1 MNEQLNVVCGADIH
15 QRFLVATILCRDG
28 RKWTKRFLMNVNG
41 LLDFKAWLMS
51 YGCQKVAVES
61 TGRFWIPVHMIL
73 EGTVDVIAA
82 NAYKI
87 KHTTKKKTDLKD
99 SEWLAELCLNDMIE
113 PSRIFPKEDRELR
126 NLTRAREAYI
136 RDLSKEKSRVH
147 HVLESCSIKLSSVIS
162 DVFGKS
168 GMHILNGLMNGV
180 SIEDILKGIPDKR
193 VRDKKAEELREA
205 LMGKLEVSAIILIRQ
220 SLQIINQFNM
230 RIEELD
236 QEIRSRIAS
245 KPMDLKIAMSI
256 PGIGIVSAY
265 TILAEIGNYL
275 DFKTPEQLAMWAG
288 IVPSVYQSADKL
300 ITGSI
305 TKQGSKHLRWILVQV
320 AHAISHKKGGKLK
333 KFFLKI
339 RAKKGHLVAIVAL
352 ARKVLCILYHLLVNQ
367 EMYEED
373 GLAARKDALIL
384 KKTDRQIPPIEEM
397 IRYVVQAGYE
407 VKKIKPGVGE

>member
-1 MNEQLNVVCGADIH
+1 
-15 QRFLVATILCRDG
+15 
-28 RKWTKRFLMNVNG
+28 MNVNG

-73 EGTVDVIAA
+73 DGTVDVIVA

-397 IRYVVQAGYE
+397 IRYMVQAGYE

>member
-1 MNEQLNVVCGADIH
+1 
-15 QRFLVATILCRDG
+15 
-28 RKWTKRFLMNVNG
+28 MNVNG

-73 EGTVDVIAA
+73 DGTVDVIVA

-113 PSRIFPKEDRELR
+113 SSRIFPKEDRELR

>member
-28 RKWTKRFLMNVNG
+28 REWTKRFLMNVNG

-73 EGTVDVIAA
+73 DGTVDVIVA

-367 EMYEED
+367 EMYDED

-384 KKTDRQIPPIEEM
+384 SQTPMSIFAHARRMKT
-397 IRYVVQAGYE
+397 
-407 VKKIKPGVGE
+407 

>member
-51 YGCQKVAVES
+51 NGCQKVAVES

-73 EGTVDVIAA
+73 EGTVDVIVA

>member
-51 YGCQKVAVES
+51 NGCQKVAVES

-73 EGTVDVIAA
+73 DGTVDVIVA

-162 DVFGKS
+162 DVFGKL

-339 RAKKGHLVAIVAL
+339 RAKKGHLVVIVAL

>member
-73 EGTVDVIAA
+73 DGTVDVIVA

-126 NLTRAREAYI
+126 NLTRAREAYV

-180 SIEDILKGIPDKR
+180 SIENILKGIPDKR

>member
-1 MNEQLNVVCGADIH
+1 MNGQLNVVCGADIH

-73 EGTVDVIAA
+73 DGTVDVIVA

-126 NLTRAREAYI
+126 NLTRAREAYV

-180 SIEDILKGIPDKR
+180 SIENILKGIPDKR

-288 IVPSVYQSADKL
+288 IVPSGYQSADKL

-384 KKTDRQIPPIEEM
+384 KKTDRQILPIEEM

>member
-1 MNEQLNVVCGADIH
+1 M
-15 QRFLVATILCRDG
+15 
-28 RKWTKRFLMNVNG
+28 MNVNG

-73 EGTVDVIAA
+73 DGTVDVIVA

-230 RIEELD
+230 RIEVLD

-265 TILAEIGNYL
+265 IILAEIGNYL

-373 GLAARKDALIL
+373 GLADRKDALIL

>member
-73 EGTVDVIAA
+73 DGTVDVIVA

-162 DVFGKS
+162 DVFGKL

>member
-73 EGTVDVIAA
+73 DGTVDVIAA

-87 KHTTKKKTDLKD
+87 KHTTKKKTDLND

>member
-73 EGTVDVIAA
+73 DGTVDVIVA

-168 GMHILNGLMNGV
+168 GMHIQNGLMNGV

>member
-51 YGCQKVAVES
+51 NGCQKVAVES

-73 EGTVDVIAA
+73 DGTVDVIVA

-275 DFKTPEQLAMWAG
+275 DFKTPEQLAMLAG

>member
-73 EGTVDVIAA
+73 DGTVDVIVA

-333 KFFLKI
+333 NFS
-339 RAKKGHLVAIVAL
+339 
-352 ARKVLCILYHLLVNQ
+352 
-367 EMYEED
+367 
-373 GLAARKDALIL
+373 
-384 KKTDRQIPPIEEM
+384 
-397 IRYVVQAGYE
+397 
-407 VKKIKPGVGE
+407 

>member
-1 MNEQLNVVCGADIH
+1 
-15 QRFLVATILCRDG
+15 
-28 RKWTKRFLMNVNG
+28 MNVNG

-73 EGTVDVIAA
+73 DGTVDVIVA

-339 RAKKGHLVAIVAL
+339 RAKKGHLVVIVAL

>member
-1 MNEQLNVVCGADIH
+1 
-15 QRFLVATILCRDG
+15 
-28 RKWTKRFLMNVNG
+28 
-41 LLDFKAWLMS
+41 
-51 YGCQKVAVES
+51 
-61 TGRFWIPVHMIL
+61 
-73 EGTVDVIAA
+73 
-82 NAYKI
+82 
-87 KHTTKKKTDLKD
+87 
-99 SEWLAELCLNDMIE
+99 
-113 PSRIFPKEDRELR
+113 
-126 NLTRAREAYI
+126 
-136 RDLSKEKSRVH
+136 
-147 HVLESCSIKLSSVIS
+147 
-162 DVFGKS
+162 
-168 GMHILNGLMNGV
+168 
-180 SIEDILKGIPDKR
+180 
-193 VRDKKAEELREA
+193 
-205 LMGKLEVSAIILIRQ
+205 
-220 SLQIINQFNM
+220 
-230 RIEELD
+230 
-236 QEIRSRIAS
+236 
-245 KPMDLKIAMSI
+245 MSI

-275 DFKTPEQLAMWAG
+275 DFKMPEQLAMWAG

-339 RAKKGHLVAIVAL
+339 RAKKAL

>member
-73 EGTVDVIAA
+73 DGTVDVIVA

-275 DFKTPEQLAMWAG
+275 DFETPEQLAMWAG

>member
-1 MNEQLNVVCGADIH
+1 
-15 QRFLVATILCRDG
+15 
-28 RKWTKRFLMNVNG
+28 MNVNG

-73 EGTVDVIAA
+73 DGTVDVIVA

>member
-73 EGTVDVIAA
+73 DGTVDVIAA

>member
-1 MNEQLNVVCGADIH
+1 
-15 QRFLVATILCRDG
+15 
-28 RKWTKRFLMNVNG
+28 MNVNG

-73 EGTVDVIAA
+73 DGTVDVIVA

-320 AHAISHKKGGKLK
+320 AYAISHKKGGKLK

>member
-1 MNEQLNVVCGADIH
+1 
-15 QRFLVATILCRDG
+15 
-28 RKWTKRFLMNVNG
+28 MNVNG

-73 EGTVDVIAA
+73 DGTVDVIVA

-339 RAKKGHLVAIVAL
+339 RAKKGHLVVIVAL

-373 GLAARKDALIL
+373 GLAARKDDLIL

>member
-73 EGTVDVIAA
+73 EGTVDVIVA

-275 DFKTPEQLAMWAG
+275 DFETPEQLAMWAG